1 MHNLQAPAS
10 ETAAPVLFM
19 CGISGSGKTRYALG
33 LEAQGYRRLS
43 LDAHNTAGLGTAEL
57 DRDLEELIRRGVP
70 VVVDSTMC
78 KRVRRDAVRELCR
91 RCDARAEF
99 VYLHAPL
106 EVLKERLSHRRNSGP
121 DDLIVSEAE
130 VEFYYAH
137 FEVPAADET
146 DVLRP
151 GD

>member
-1 MHNLQAPAS
+1 MHKSQAP
-10 ETAAPVLFM
+10 EPYVPVLFM
-19 CGISGSGKTRYALG
+19 CGISGSGKTRHALA

-43 LDAHNTAGLGTAEL
+43 LDAYNSVGLGAAEL

-78 KRVRRDAVRELCR
+78 KRARRDAVRELCR

-106 EVLKERLSHRRNSGP
+106 EVLRERLRHRRNSGP
-121 DDLIVSEAE
+121 DDLIVSDAE

>member
-1 MHNLQAPAS
+1 MHKSQVP
-10 ETAAPVLFM
+10 EPYVPVLFM
-19 CGISGSGKTRYALG
+19 CGISGSGKTRHALG

-43 LDAHNTAGLGTAEL
+43 LDAYNSAGLGSAEL

-78 KRVRRDAVRELCR
+78 KRARRDAVRELCR
-91 RCDARAEF
+91 RCGIIPRF
-99 VYLHAPL
+99 IYLSAPL

-121 DDLIVSEAE
+121 DDLIVSDAE
-130 VEFYYAH
+130 VEFYYGH
-137 FEVPAADET
+137 FEIPAADET

>member
-1 MHNLQAPAS
+1 MHKPQAQAPES
-10 ETAAPVLFM
+10 YVPVLFM

-43 LDAHNTAGLGTAEL
+43 LDAYNTAGLGTAEL

-78 KRVRRDAVRELCR
+78 KRARRDAVRELCR

-106 EVLKERLSHRRNSGP
+106 EVLRERLRHRRNSGP
-121 DDLIVSEAE
+121 DDLPVSDAE

>member
-1 MHNLQAPAS
+1 MHKSQAP
-10 ETAAPVLFM
+10 EPHVPVLFM
-19 CGISGSGKTRYALG
+19 CGISGSGKTRHALA

-43 LDAHNTAGLGTAEL
+43 LDAYNSAGLGAAEL

-78 KRVRRDAVRELCR
+78 KRARRDAVRELCR

-106 EVLKERLSHRRNSGP
+106 EVLRERLRHRRNSGP
-121 DDLIVSEAE
+121 DDLIVSDAE

-146 DVLRP
+146 DVLRA

>member
-1 MHNLQAPAS
+1 MHKPQAQAPES
-10 ETAAPVLFM
+10 YVPVLFM

-33 LEAQGYRRLS
+33 LESQGYRRLS
-43 LDAHNTAGLGTAEL
+43 LDAYNTAGLGTAEL

-78 KRVRRDAVRELCR
+78 KRARRDAVRELCR

-106 EVLKERLSHRRNSGP
+106 EVLRERLSHRRNSGP
-121 DDLIVSEAE
+121 DDLIVSDAE

>member
-43 LDAHNTAGLGTAEL
+43 LDAYNTAGLGTAEL
-57 DRDLEELIRRGVP
+57 DRDLEELIRRDVP

-78 KRVRRDAVRELCR
+78 KRVRRDTVRELCR

-99 VYLHAPL
+99 IYLHAPL

-121 DDLIVSEAE
+121 DDLIVSDAE